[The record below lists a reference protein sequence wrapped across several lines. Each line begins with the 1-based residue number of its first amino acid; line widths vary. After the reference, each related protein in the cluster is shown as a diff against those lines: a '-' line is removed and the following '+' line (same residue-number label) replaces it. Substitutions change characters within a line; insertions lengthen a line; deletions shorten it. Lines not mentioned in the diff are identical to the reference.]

1 MQQYRVGQ
9 ILFLIAG
16 RWVGIEGVMA
26 VSSNKEDGYK
36 LFINSFNDKF
46 DYSNSYYENKIKKSE
61 HTYQKNPKIFTVYVP
76 GIVAFL
82 FYTKSML
89 FLFVGIF
96 LLSLLCSFI
105 EYLSYRFSFNNIVFS
120 TVIGNVLAY
129 RLAHF
134 GYMPQNTYKFL
145 ISVFFTIG
153 IVYLF
158 LKIFNKIEIK

>member
-1 MQQYRVGQ
+1 MNYLLTHFMINLI
-9 ILFLIAG
+9 ILTLI
-16 RWVGIEGVMA
+16 M
-26 VSSNKEDGYK
+26 
-36 LFINSFNDKF
+36 
-46 DYSNSYYENKIKKSE
+46 KIRLKSK
-61 HTYQKNPKIFTVYVP
+61 HTYLKDPKIYTVYVP

-82 FYTKSML
+82 FYTQSML

-105 EYLSYRFSFNNIVFS
+105 EYLSFRLSLNNVIFS

-145 ISVFFTIG
+145 ISVFFTIS
-153 IVYLF
+153 IVYLL
-158 LKIFNKIEIK
+158 LKF